1 MSIEA
6 IKSERPAVRGQHDES
21 LVLAVRKAEDCAA
34 IWNSC
39 ADAWRAE
46 PMDMRQCV
54 RLCPGYAGECAEAGR
69 SALAVLNAEVHA
81 QT

>member
-21 LVLAVRKAEDCAA
+21 LGLVVRKAADRAA
-34 IWNSC
+34 IWNSL
-39 ADAWRAE
+39 ADACRAE

-54 RLCPGYAGECAEAGR
+54 RFCPVCAG
-69 SALAVLNAEVHA
+69 NARRPVV
-81 QT
+81 QPLRC